1 MDGRARASLGS
12 CTRGSCCHGG
22 GCRRHGRHI
31 HHALAHDSCPTA
43 CRQQPLL
50 VCAPPLLPCRIVVVG
65 RSTCPF
71 CIEVT
76 RTLADMGLAFPYFL
90 VDKVRQLTLQPVRWQ
105 CAWIN
110 AAAAS
115 AVRACR
121 CPTATCPLVVP
132 LTRAWLHALA
142 DALRRRAAR
151 GAEGG
156 HRPEDR
162 AVSALTTSGRN
173 FGWQPGRV
181 TDALLTSIGH
191 ETAQPHCSFPPR
203 PACSY
208 VYANGKL
215 LGGCDATKALIAS
228 GTPLASTGPAHPHV
242 CWQAAGRVSAARTR
256 AGTDWLDIM
265 RAFRPHSFVWGC
277 RRV

>member
-1 MDGRARASLGS
+1 M
-12 CTRGSCCHGG
+12 
-22 GCRRHGRHI
+22 
-31 HHALAHDSCPTA
+31 
-43 CRQQPLL
+43 
-50 VCAPPLLPCRIVVVG
+50 VG

-90 VDKVRQLTLQPVRWQ
+90 VDKVWQLTVQQVGWQ
-105 CAWIN
+105 CAWKN

-121 CPTATCPLVVP
+121 CPAATCPLVVP
-132 LTRAWLHALA
+132 LTRAWLLAPA

-156 HRPEDR
+156 HRPEDC
-162 AVSALTTSGRN
+162 AVSAFSTHGHD
-173 FGWQPGRV
+173 FWWQPGRV
-181 TDALLTSIGH
+181 TGAVLTSAGH
-191 ETAQPHCSFPPR
+191 ATAPPNCSSPPR

-228 GTPLASTGPAHPHV
+228 GTPLASTGPVQLHV